1 MEWNSAVIQPLFKNM
16 IPSILAE
23 TNLLRRDYVQSVQEK
38 ANVSRCKER
47 DPQHAVG
54 RCPNSSMGKGNNR
67 RDSLVI
73 VRRGAGTHRQKAKLP
88 CGDRAL
94 SKDHRDAR
102 ARVPPLFAGMAFP
115 AQVEGQP
122 PPESDPKVY
131 GVLVD
136 VHLENGTEF
145 VAAYADHSARYFN
158 YTGGGIIWEAP
169 DSSLNDKIDTL
180 LQACEAVTRQLP
192 PLTLEQGRPI
202 PPKNVDTV
210 QINILT
216 PGGIRHGIGTFEQL
230 SQNTSANAIIAGA
243 TDLMK
248 NLVDK
253 NLKK

>member
-1 MEWNSAVIQPLFKNM
+1 MMFNLFKKKQTPADIKNVVRNTLLGDVP
-16 IPSILAE
+16 IPEWGKETTDGIPWSLFAE
-23 TNLLRRDYVQSVQEK
+23 ARGHIVKKQNYPEAIKLYQKITETPGLESRHYLQAWHFLRRLKVN
-38 ANVSRCKER
+38 A
-47 DPQHAVG
+47 
-54 RCPNSSMGKGNNR
+54 
-67 RDSLVI
+67 
-73 VRRGAGTHRQKAKLP
+73 
-88 CGDRAL
+88 
-94 SKDHRDAR
+94 
-102 ARVPPLFAGMAFP
+102 P
-115 AQVEGQP
+115 AEV
-122 PPESDPKVY
+122 DPKVY

-136 VHLENGTEF
+136 VHIENGTEF

-180 LQACEAVTRQLP
+180 LQACEVVTKQLQ

-230 SQNTSANAIIAGA
+230 SQVASANAIIAGA